1 MSGAGSMRA
10 ALGTLQL
17 DAFDFLP
24 KPIQMRALME
34 LIDKVREK
42 RATPRRELSPRPL
55 STLFTVPD
63 LIGKSPSIQKVA
75 DFLNRI
81 APTSC
86 SVLIRGETGTGKEV
100 VAHTLHNRSSRREGP
115 FIPLNCSALP
125 ETMLESELFG
135 HEKGAFTDATGLKKG
150 LLEMAHGGTLL
161 LDEIGDMPLA
171 LQAKLLRVVETKRFR
186 RLGSNTEQSV
196 DVRFVGATHRDLET
210 MVKMNQF
217 REDLYYRLSVF
228 SLHLPPLR
236 DRREDI
242 SLLANFFIQSVAR
255 GKGPCAL
262 SPDALARLESYSW
275 PGNIRELHN
284 IIEHAVVF
292 SEGEAV
298 MVRDLPT
305 FLQGFGAVRSDDVS
319 ETLSAVER
327 RHILA
332 VFESS
337 GESVEQTAR
346 RLGISET
353 LTRNRLKR
361 YGRIPAS

>member
-1 MSGAGSMRA
+1 
-10 ALGTLQL
+10 
-17 DAFDFLP
+17 
-24 KPIQMRALME
+24 
-34 LIDKVREK
+34 
-42 RATPRRELSPRPL
+42 
-55 STLFTVPD
+55 
-63 LIGKSPSIQKVA
+63 
-75 DFLNRI
+75 
-81 APTSC
+81 
-86 SVLIRGETGTGKEV
+86 
-100 VAHTLHNRSSRREGP
+100 
-115 FIPLNCSALP
+115 
-125 ETMLESELFG
+125 
-135 HEKGAFTDATGLKKG
+135 
-150 LLEMAHGGTLL
+150 

-284 IIEHAVVF
+284 IIEHAVV
-292 SEGEAV
+292 SLRRGS
-298 MVRDLPT
+298 RD
-305 FLQGFGAVRSDDVS
+305 GS
-319 ETLSAVER
+319 
-327 RHILA
+327 
-332 VFESS
+332 
-337 GESVEQTAR
+337 
-346 RLGISET
+346 
-353 LTRNRLKR
+353 
-361 YGRIPAS
+361 